1 MPQGSFNLE
10 KVAVENIGKRDLIW
24 ATLATLFRIGSGV
37 LLFPLVLNML
47 PSETVGVW
55 TIFTSVAMI
64 TGIMDLGFSP
74 SFARNVAYIF
84 SGVRSLKRD
93 GHECV
98 DTASETLIDY
108 SLLKRTI
115 RAMQYFYSRMA
126 LILFAFLSVAGTF
139 YIYTLMQNYSG
150 DVREIY
156 LAWAIVC
163 VVNSYNLYTLYYDA
177 LLNGRGLI
185 KRKNQIVL
193 IGNVAYLSLAVLLLF
208 CGFGLVAIVSAQLL
222 SVLIIRLLSRKSFY
236 TNEITSNLVA
246 VEAHGYKDILRAIMP
261 NAVKLGLASL
271 GGFLTFR
278 LSTFVGPLYIPLSD
292 MASFG
297 ITLQLLAVVSSL
309 SLLYTNVYL
318 PKVFQWRVERN
329 VVYIRKTFYI
339 SSLLV
344 LIVFLCGG
352 ITIDLLGNWTL
363 NLLGSQTQLLSG
375 SLFIFLVLHYYLETN
390 MVNSTEYLLAKNE
403 VPFYKR
409 YLLSGVITV
418 ILLFLLVGYFS
429 WGLWGVIAA
438 PMISQSILQYWKWT
452 YEVHKELKS

>member
-1 MPQGSFNLE
+1 M
-10 KVAVENIGKRDLIW
+10 AVENIGKRDLIW

-55 TIFTSVAMI
+55 TIFTSVTMI
-64 TGIMDLGFSP
+64 IGIMDFGFSP
-74 SFARNVAYIF
+74 SFARNIAYIF

-98 DTASETLIDY
+98 DATDAQIDY
-108 SLLKRTI
+108 NLLKRTI

-126 LILFAFLSVAGTF
+126 LILFAFLSIVGTF
-139 YIYTLMQNYSG
+139 YIYTLMQNYAG

-156 LAWAIVC
+156 FAWAIVC

-193 IGNVAYLSLAVLLLF
+193 IGNVAYLSLAVLLLL
-208 CGFGLVAIVSAQLL
+208 CGFGLIAIVSAQLV
-222 SVLIIRLLSRKSFY
+222 SVLIIRTLSYKSFY
-236 TNEITSNLVA
+236 SNEITSNLAA
-246 VEAHGYKDILRAIMP
+246 VEEVDYKDILRAIMP
-261 NAVKLGLASL
+261 NALKLGLASL

-278 LSTFVGPLYIPLSD
+278 LSTFVGPLFISLSD

-309 SLLYTNVYL
+309 ALLYTNVYL

-329 VVYIRKTFYI
+329 VALIRKTFYI
-339 SSLLV
+339 STLLV
-344 LIVFLCGG
+344 FVIFLCGG
-352 ITIDLLGNWTL
+352 VAIDLLGNWAL

-375 SLFIFLVLHYYLETN
+375 ALFVFLVIHYYLETN

-409 YLLSGVITV
+409 YLVSGCITV
-418 ILLFLLVGYFS
+418 FLLFLLVGYFD

-438 PMISQSILQYWKWT
+438 PMISQSVLQYWKWT
-452 YEVHKELKS
+452 CEVYKELKN

>member
-1 MPQGSFNLE
+1 M
-10 KVAVENIGKRDLIW
+10 AVENIGKRDLIW

-55 TIFTSVAMI
+55 TIFTSVTMI
-64 TGIMDLGFSP
+64 IGIMDFGFSP
-74 SFARNVAYIF
+74 SFARNIAYIF

-98 DTASETLIDY
+98 DASEALIDY

-126 LILFAFLSVAGTF
+126 LILFVLLSVAGTF
-139 YIYTLMQNYSG
+139 YIYTLMQNYAG
-150 DVREIY
+150 DVSEIY

-185 KRKNQIVL
+185 RRKNQIVL
-193 IGNVAYLSLAVLLLF
+193 IGNVAYLSLAVLLLM
-208 CGFGLVAIVSAQLL
+208 CGFGLVAIVSAQLI
-222 SVLIIRLLSRKSFY
+222 SVLIIRMLSRKSFY
-236 TNEITSNLVA
+236 TNEITSNLA
-246 VEAHGYKDILRAIMP
+246 VVKDVDYKDILRAIMP
-261 NAVKLGLASL
+261 NALKLGLASL

-278 LSTFVGPLYIPLSD
+278 LSTFVGPLFISLSD

-329 VVYIRKTFYI
+329 VVLIRKTFYI

-344 LIVFLCGG
+344 FVVFLCGC
-352 ITIDLLGNWTL
+352 IAIDLLGNWAL

-375 SLFIFLVLHYYLETN
+375 ALFVFLVIHYYLETN

-409 YLLSGVITV
+409 YLVSGCITV
-418 ILLFLLVGYFS
+418 LLLFLLVGYFD

-438 PMISQSILQYWKWT
+438 PMISQSVLQYWKWT
-452 YEVHKELKS
+452 YEVYNELNVKKID

>member
-1 MPQGSFNLE
+1 M
-10 KVAVENIGKRDLIW
+10 AVENIGKRDLIW

-55 TIFTSVAMI
+55 TIFTSVTMI
-64 TGIMDLGFSP
+64 IGIMDFGFSP
-74 SFARNVAYIF
+74 SFARNIAYIF

-98 DTASETLIDY
+98 DATDAQIY
-108 SLLKRTI
+108 YNLLKRTI

-126 LILFAFLSVAGTF
+126 LILFAFLSIVGTF
-139 YIYTLMQNYSG
+139 YIYTLMQNYAG

-156 LAWAIVC
+156 FAWAIVC

-193 IGNVAYLSLAVLLLF
+193 IGNVAYLSLAVLLLL
-208 CGFGLVAIVSAQLL
+208 CGFGLIAIVSAQLV
-222 SVLIIRLLSRKSFY
+222 SVLIIRTLSYKSFY
-236 TNEITSNLVA
+236 SNEITSNLAA
-246 VEAHGYKDILRAIMP
+246 VEEVDYKDILRAIMP
-261 NAVKLGLASL
+261 NALKLGLASL

-278 LSTFVGPLYIPLSD
+278 LSTFVGPLFISLSD

-309 SLLYTNVYL
+309 ALLYTNVYL

-329 VVYIRKTFYI
+329 VALIRKTFYI
-339 SSLLV
+339 STLLV
-344 LIVFLCGG
+344 FVIFLCGG
-352 ITIDLLGNWTL
+352 IAIDLLGNWAL

-375 SLFIFLVLHYYLETN
+375 ALFVFLVIHYYLETN

-409 YLLSGVITV
+409 YLVSGCITV
-418 ILLFLLVGYFS
+418 FLLFLLVGYFD

-438 PMISQSILQYWKWT
+438 PMISQSVLQYWKWT
-452 YEVHKELKS
+452 CEVYKELKN

>member
-1 MPQGSFNLE
+1 M
-10 KVAVENIGKRDLIW
+10 AVENIGKRDLIW

-55 TIFTSVAMI
+55 TIFTSVTMI
-64 TGIMDLGFSP
+64 IGIMDFGFSP
-74 SFARNVAYIF
+74 SFARNIAYIF
-84 SGVRSLKRD
+84 SGVRSLKRA

-98 DTASETLIDY
+98 DATDAQIDY
-108 SLLKRTI
+108 NLLKRTI

-126 LILFAFLSVAGTF
+126 LILFAFLSIVGTF
-139 YIYTLMQNYSG
+139 YIYTLMQNYAG

-156 LAWAIVC
+156 FAWAIVC

-193 IGNVAYLSLAVLLLF
+193 IGNVAYLSLAVLLLL
-208 CGFGLVAIVSAQLL
+208 CGFGLIAIVSAQLV
-222 SVLIIRLLSRKSFY
+222 SVLIIRTLSYKSFY
-236 TNEITSNLVA
+236 SNEITSNLAA
-246 VEAHGYKDILRAIMP
+246 VEEVDYKDILRAIMP
-261 NAVKLGLASL
+261 NALKLGLASL

-278 LSTFVGPLYIPLSD
+278 LSTFVGPLFISLSD

-309 SLLYTNVYL
+309 ALLYTNVYL

-329 VVYIRKTFYI
+329 VALIRKTFYI
-339 SSLLV
+339 STLLV
-344 LIVFLCGG
+344 FVIFLCGG
-352 ITIDLLGNWTL
+352 IAIDLLGNWAL

-375 SLFIFLVLHYYLETN
+375 ALFVFLVIHYYLETN

-409 YLLSGVITV
+409 YLVSGCITV
-418 ILLFLLVGYFS
+418 FLLFLLVGYFD

-438 PMISQSILQYWKWT
+438 PMISQSVLQYWKWT
-452 YEVHKELKS
+452 CEVYKELKN